1 MATMGLYE
9 KLFAA
14 ILQYYECNN
23 ASKCFKLP
31 FLLEFSCGKSIK
43 IVEKFQK
50 KRKIFANFKHL

>member
-1 MATMGLYE
+1 MGLYE

-50 KRKIFANFKHL
+50 KRKIFANFKNL